1 MSETGSALRAT
12 ADALLADLEA
22 LEELERQKRGLQPDD
37 PQLVDHARKVETI
50 ARRLLGQSVRQRE
63 LTSVANDMASAGHP
77 DAPQQTID
85 ATPREIHQI
94 LVDWRDAERRARDAE
109 PGSAEAQ
116 AANADVERFRD
127 EYRAAHDS
135 ARRKR

>member
-1 MSETGSALRAT
+1 VTS
-12 ADALLADLEA
+12 DALLSDLEA
-22 LEELERQKRGLQPDD
+22 LEELERRKRGLQPDD
-37 PQLVDHARKVETI
+37 PQLVDTARQVETI

-63 LTSVANDMASAGHP
+63 LTSVVSDMTQAGHP

-94 LVDWRDAERRARDAE
+94 LADWREAERRARAVPD
-109 PGSAEAQ
+109 GSAEAK
-116 AANADVERFRD
+116 AASADIERLRE

>member
-1 MSETGSALRAT
+1 MSDTGSALRAT
-12 ADALLADLEA
+12 SDALLADLEA

-37 PQLVDHARKVETI
+37 PQLVDTARRVETI

-63 LTSVANDMASAGHP
+63 LTAVINDLAQAGHP
-77 DAPQQTID
+77 DAPQRTID

-94 LVDWRDAERRARDAE
+94 LADWRDAERRARAAAPD
-109 PGSAEAQ
+109 SAEAE
-116 AANADVERFRD
+116 AANADIDRLRE

>member
-12 ADALLADLEA
+12 SDALLADLEA
-22 LEELERQKRGLQPDD
+22 LEELERMKRGLEPDD
-37 PQLVDHARKVETI
+37 PQLVDTARKVETL

-63 LTSVANDMASAGHP
+63 LTTVINDMAQSGHP
-77 DAPQQTID
+77 ATPQQTID

-94 LVDWRDAERRARDAE
+94 LADWRNAERRGRDAA
-109 PGSAEAQ
+109 PGSPEAEAV
-116 AANADVERFRD
+116 NAEIDGYRE

-135 ARRKR
+135 ARRRR